1 MVGSP
6 LGLLFVST
14 HLKFSKRFYVTWE
27 RSKSSFFLEACTA
40 RGAAQTRTRGS
51 LICFSESSLQLCQVL
66 NIDISLLDKRELW
79 KPNFRD
85 IIKFQ
90 SNLILL
96 SHCRAC
102 SVAIVVLELLLVEVV
117 VFLREAVGL
126 AEGLRELLELAQ
138 HEEGVALPDLGDGF
152 PHLVLGWK

>member
-1 MVGSP
+1 MGQVTVMVGSP

-51 LICFSESSLQLCQVL
+51 LICFSESSLQVCQVL

-79 KPNFRD
+79 NHILSYF
-85 IIKFQ
+85 
-90 SNLILL
+90 LIFWGSLFSSL
-96 SHCRAC
+96 FT
-102 SVAIVVLELLLVEVV
+102 VV
-117 VFLREAVGL
+117 VFFLGGWLHRLSLQERRFIRSRRRRQHFLRRSPREGSKSFTRTAVGL
-126 AEGLRELLELAQ
+126 
-138 HEEGVALPDLGDGF
+138 
-152 PHLVLGWK
+152 

>member
-79 KPNFRD
+79 NEKFREVLLHRFSAFSTKFEKIRENFVC
-85 IIKFQ
+85 IY
-90 SNLILL
+90 N
-96 SHCRAC
+96 
-102 SVAIVVLELLLVEVV
+102 
-117 VFLREAVGL
+117 
-126 AEGLRELLELAQ
+126 
-138 HEEGVALPDLGDGF
+138 P
-152 PHLVLGWK
+152 